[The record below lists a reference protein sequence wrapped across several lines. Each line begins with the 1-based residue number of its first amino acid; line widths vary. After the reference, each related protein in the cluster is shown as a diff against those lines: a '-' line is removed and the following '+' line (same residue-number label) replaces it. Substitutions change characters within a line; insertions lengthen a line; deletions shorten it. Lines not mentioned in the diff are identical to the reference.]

1 MNFKLS
7 LASLMLMISMTAAA
21 MPVQK
26 APRKKRRTLV
36 ANVAMTNFEFKPK
49 ELRVKAGTTVVW
61 TDEEG
66 THQVTSDD
74 GRSFSSPT
82 LNPGQTF
89 RHRFTKTG
97 RYPYYCSFH
106 GGKGGSGMSGVIIV
120 ER

>member
-1 MNFKLS
+1 MKVKSL
-7 LASLMLMISMTAAA
+7 LASMLLAANIAVATAPA
-21 MPVQK
+21 QK
-26 APRKKRRTLV
+26 AQHKKRRAAV

-82 LNPGQTF
+82 LNPGQVF
-89 RHRFTKTG
+89 RHRFTKAG

-106 GGKGGSGMSGVIIV
+106 GGKGGSGMSGIIIV
-120 ER
+120 EK